1 MSRINRRTHCS
12 VGRIL
17 ASLSVVIATGSIV
30 GCAGHMTL
38 SHEVNLTS
46 SNAIFLTPSEE
57 KTIYLQNRNT
67 SDNPNINFAELP
79 NKIKAKGYAI
89 VDNPDKAQ
97 YILQSQVV
105 LCNKLKPGQ
114 TVDALIA
121 GGFGGAIGV
130 AAG

>member
-67 SDNPNINFAELP
+67 SDNPDLP
-79 NKIKAKGYAI
+79 PFITPQPAKVTPVRSGPGPDGY
-89 VDNPDKAQ
+89 
-97 YILQSQVV
+97 
-105 LCNKLKPGQ
+105 G
-114 TVDALIA
+114 
-121 GGFGGAIGV
+121 
-130 AAG
+130 

>member
-57 KTIYLQNRNT
+57 
-67 SDNPNINFAELP
+67 DNLSPKSQHQRQP
-79 NKIKAKGYAI
+79 
-89 VDNPDKAQ
+89 Q
-97 YILQSQVV
+97 YQ
-105 LCNKLKPGQ
+105 LC
-114 TVDALIA
+114 
-121 GGFGGAIGV
+121 
-130 AAG
+130 